1 MLKMESIT
9 GSRIANRNN
18 IFGSDRI
25 TQLEKTQRD
34 IRNIVDINQK
44 GVKVRYISHYDR
56 SFAKNK
62 LNKLNSRKIS
72 IFDDVHMET
81 GTKLSLDKLQV
92 RLDDEPTTRV
102 NDLLVASSTDGDVV
116 FSDTLNVNTLR
127 TVDLFATGF
136 SKFGSNSIEI
146 SGGVFINDVNVKG
159 NLIADNIRLRGDV
172 SAGNPIVAINN
183 EGDLG
188 YANNMKIF
196 NDVIKVNSDVLM
208 NEALRVKR
216 NVTMDRDL
224 HVSGSTVT
232 TDSYVNSNLVVSNV
246 ATIGSNINIS
256 GSAIV
261 DSNVY
266 ANNDIIVKE
275 NAIFKDRFRIIN
287 GEISGNLYM
296 NGGFIN
302 ISGDKLILRRNDL
315 SDTSGV
321 GVWYK
326 TGGGGSGDMSGG
338 SLMLGDGEL
347 TISGDQLYVNGEPY
361 TANDIALPNIPYG
374 ADLSNG
380 YILMYKNGELAYVPN
395 MYVVNSGIEIDG
407 NLYITRKGYARN
419 FITMSTST
427 TRQDI
432 EANEAT
438 DYQYYLDR
446 LMELMT
452 PDNLAFSNLTIAG
465 NLRVEGDFSTPSIDA
480 SQIHTNALCL
490 TVDGIDIS
498 RGNPVIASGPSGC
511 LTFATNDYF
520 NDNGL
525 YVTGDISATNTV
537 YAPNVDASYV
547 DASEINT
554 FSIETN
560 RLRLDNGQRIVPGNP
575 LISQDASGVIEY
587 ATDAIF
593 SEERV
598 DLSGTLQVTNRIFT
612 QNISTRLNTS
622 DRRVKQNIRLLEKN
636 DYEKTVDK
644 FMSIPMYEYE
654 FKPSFIDI
662 AQMKKG
668 KKFKGYMAQEFE
680 KVYPDSIVNMKNTK
694 HSSNKLP
701 ETIKSIDM
709 NKEFLSHDMPVL
721 LKYLINEN
729 QSLKNRLKALE
740 DKMNK

>member
-1 MLKMESIT
+1 MESIT

-62 LNKLNSRKIS
+62 LNKLSSRKIS

-102 NDLLVASSTDGDVV
+102 NDLLVASSTTGDVT
-116 FSDTLNVNTLR
+116 FSDTLNVRTVR
-127 TVDLFATGF
+127 TVDLYATGF

-146 SGGVFINDVNVKG
+146 SGGNLINDVNVKG
-159 NLIADNIRLRGDV
+159 NIIADNIRLRGDV
-172 SAGNPIVAINN
+172 SAGNPIIAINN
-183 EGDLG
+183 DGDLG
-188 YANNMKIF
+188 YAPNMKIL
-196 NDVIKVNSDVLM
+196 NDIIKVNTDVLM
-208 NEALRVKR
+208 NEAVRMKKTVS
-216 NVTMDRDL
+216 MDSNL

-246 ATIGSNINIS
+246 ATIGSNIHVS
-256 GSAIV
+256 GSAVV
-261 DSNVY
+261 DSNMY

-275 NAIFKDRFRIIN
+275 NAIFKDRFRIID

-302 ISGDKLILRRNDL
+302 ISGDKLILERNDL
-315 SDTSGV
+315 SDSSGI

-326 TGGGGSGDMSGG
+326 TGGGTGDMSGG
-338 SLMLGDGEL
+338 SLLLGDGEL

-361 TANDIALPNIPYG
+361 TANDIALPNLPYG
-374 ADLSNG
+374 ADVSNG
-380 YILMYKNGELAYVPN
+380 YILMYKNGELTYVPN
-395 MYVVNSGIEIDG
+395 MYSVNSGIEIDG
-407 NLYITRKGYARN
+407 NLYITRKAYSRN
-419 FITMSTST
+419 FVTMSTAT

-432 EANEAT
+432 EATEAT

-480 SQIHTNALCL
+480 SQIHTEALCL

-525 YVTGDISATNTV
+525 YVTGDISATNTLYV
-537 YAPNVDASYV
+537 PNVDASYI

-560 RLRLDNGQRIVPGNP
+560 RLRLDNGQAIVPGNP
-575 LISQDASGVIEY
+575 LISQDASGVIRY
-587 ATDAIF
+587 ATDAVF
-593 SEERV
+593 SDERV
-598 DLSGTLQVTNRIFT
+598 DLSGTLQVTNKIFT
-612 QNISTRLNTS
+612 QAVSTRLNTS
-622 DRRVKQNIRLLEKN
+622 DRRVKQNIRLLEKK
-636 DYEKTVDK
+636 DYNETVDK

-662 AQMKKG
+662 AGMKQG

-680 KVYPDSIVNMKNTK
+680 KVYPDSIVNMKNSG
-694 HSSNKLP
+694 HASNHLP
-701 ETIKSIDM
+701 ESIKSIDM

-721 LKYLINEN
+721 LKYLIDEN
-729 QSLKNRLKALE
+729 KNLKNRLKALE
-740 DKMNK
+740 DKINKNG